1 MWDQGGNGGTGGSG
15 ASEVRP
21 VPEPVSLALIA
32 LGFAGMCFVR
42 SHQQSARCKLQDD

>member
-1 MWDQGGNGGTGGSG
+1 VGGG
-15 ASEVRP
+15 AAEVRP

-42 SHQQSARCKLQDD
+42 SQQSARCKLQND